1 MKHDT
6 RLPSDAIVR
15 LYPSMPSTGMPWHA
29 VFIGRPPQEA
39 TPEAWAELMNPP
51 GAVLACVTHEKTVT
65 CPDKKGEGMVHAALD
80 RGGLALLAFAD
91 LGDALAAKSRA
102 ERARR

>member
-1 MKHDT
+1 MRNNT

-15 LYPSMPSTGMPWHA
+15 LYPFMPPGALWHA

-39 TPEAWAELMNPP
+39 TPEVWAQLMNTPD
-51 GAVLACVTHEKTVT
+51 AVLACVMHETGASW
-65 CPDKKGEGMVHAALD
+65 PDKKGEGMVHEALE

-91 LGDALAAKSRA
+91 LGDALRCKRRA
-102 ERARR
+102 EEARL